1 MATADIESRLTMLGF
16 PHHYTYGAGRRV
28 CPGMHLAERNM
39 WRTTAKL
46 LWAFNFYEDASEPID
61 VEAYEGGLT
70 REPAPFTLKI
80 VPRVEERMATIKR
93 ELLEA
98 QTLLSSYE

>member
-1 MATADIESRLTMLGF
+1 
-16 PHHYTYGAGRRV
+16 
-28 CPGMHLAERNM
+28 M

-46 LWAFNFYEDASEPID
+46 LWAFDFYEDASKPLD

-80 VPRVEERMATIKR
+80 EPRGEERVATIKR
-93 ELLEA
+93 ELLDARE
-98 QTLLSSYE
+98 LLSTYE